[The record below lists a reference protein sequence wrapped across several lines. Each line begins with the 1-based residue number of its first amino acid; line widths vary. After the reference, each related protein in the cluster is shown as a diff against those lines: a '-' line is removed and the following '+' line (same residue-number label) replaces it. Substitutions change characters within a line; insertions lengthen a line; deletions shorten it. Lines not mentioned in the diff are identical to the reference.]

1 MYNLPPMKRASAKR
15 ILLVQGGNGDSVGPI
30 LEQHGYGV
38 AWVRTVKNAQ
48 SLLEKQFTALVIID
62 APSVY
67 GSIEKLCLLIKNT
80 FKLPII
86 LIGSDEIGPESNSE
100 DILAA
105 AGIADACLQHPL
117 QLQRLLSRVKKLMPE
132 GQGPELICGDIAFYP
147 ANAMVRRKSQ
157 EHYLNPKLT
166 KLLTLFMQHTGELI
180 TRKRLMNQIWDTD
193 FMGDTRTLDVHIRWL
208 REAIEEDPTHPVYL
222 RTVRGQGYRFENPSL
237 RQKDLAQ

>member
-1 MYNLPPMKRASAKR
+1 MYNFTPMKRASVKR
-15 ILLVQGGNGDSVGPI
+15 ILLVKGGNGNSVGPI

-147 ANAMVRRKSQ
+147 ANAMVRRK
-157 EHYLNPKLT
+157 
-166 KLLTLFMQHTGELI
+166 TL
-180 TRKRLMNQIWDTD
+180 
-193 FMGDTRTLDVHIRWL
+193 
-208 REAIEEDPTHPVYL
+208 
-222 RTVRGQGYRFENPSL
+222 S
-237 RQKDLAQ
+237 